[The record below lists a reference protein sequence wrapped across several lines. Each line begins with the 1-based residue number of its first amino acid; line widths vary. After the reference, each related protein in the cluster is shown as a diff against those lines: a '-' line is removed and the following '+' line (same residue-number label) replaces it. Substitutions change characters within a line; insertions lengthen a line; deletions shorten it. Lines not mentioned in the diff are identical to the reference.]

1 MFLKPFSRDKTNVKV
16 YSFKIYSCCSPAKCL
31 MVMMMM
37 MNYIVVWLTD
47 ERRLALFPVPIEW
60 SFYENSQWLKFCKK
74 YCILPNRP
82 KLRGNC
88 VFPQNFHAKKL
99 EETAVFF
106 AVKVSIIFVN
116 SIIHACW
123 YPQHNFS
130 VLTKLESVLIEN
142 LYSANLAAN

>member
-1 MFLKPFSRDKTNVKV
+1 M
-16 YSFKIYSCCSPAKCL
+16 KIVNGLNFAKNT
-31 MVMMMM
+31 V
-37 MNYIVVWLTD
+37 
-47 ERRLALFPVPIEW
+47 
-60 SFYENSQWLKFCKK
+60 
-74 YCILPNRP
+74 ILPNRP

-123 YPQHNFS
+123 YPPHNFS

-142 LYSANLAAN
+142 LYSANLGAN